1 MYLFENSIS
10 NKQMFVKRMF
20 ANACLKK
27 YLTKRTLVL
36 IIKIEH
42 MFIGVMC

>member
-1 MYLFENSIS
+1 MYLFENSIA

-27 YLTKRTLVL
+27 LDTANICSYNKNEQT
-36 IIKIEH
+36 
-42 MFIGVMC
+42 FAACFA